1 MLKRLLIDI
10 SNSKRQSNF
19 KTMKPFFI
27 QIICLLSFSCH
38 LPNSYSQTPLS
49 STNKKAVDA
58 YEKGVQ
64 ALKDRNIEKAF
75 SEFEEA
81 IERDKLFSEPYFQLG
96 RLYEQNRQFGN
107 AILNYEKA
115 VNAQEKT
122 SVTEIAAQQVGQ
134 LYLKKGE
141 YQKALVFLEKGI
153 GAVTASNQ
161 KRYKTRIDNC
171 KFALEA
177 TKKPLI
183 INPLELP
190 KSVNKFQSQ
199 YFPVMT
205 ADRETLIYTG
215 NQDGDENLYVAS
227 IKDKIW
233 SEPVSISEK
242 INSKENEG
250 TATISA
256 DGRTLVFTACGG
268 KKGFGSCDLFIS
280 YKQGDNWTS
289 PQNLGL
295 GVNSPEYESQP
306 SLSADGRTLY
316 FVSDRKGS
324 LGKRDIWVSKLDST
338 NMWTKATNLGSPVNT
353 IEHDLSP
360 FIHANG
366 KTLFF
371 ASEGHVGMGGLDLY
385 FTENQQDKWKNPE
398 NLGYPLNTFEDQV
411 ALFITA
417 DGKKAYYSLERD
429 IDDKIRR
436 AKIVEIEVP
445 ESLQAKFEAT
455 SFLKGFVYDAKTKQK
470 LQADIELIALKNN
483 ELVGKFSS
491 DSQSGTYTS
500 VLTSGGEYAVFV
512 SKKGYFFKSLH
523 FDFSDEIGLDKILDI
538 PLEPIKKE
546 AKEILNNIFFDT
558 AKWDLKSESTVELD
572 KLVALLKANPDLPI
586 EISGHTDDVGKE
598 ADNLILSQ
606 KRAKSVVDYLAQKN
620 VNILKIRAEGYGKTR
635 PYLPNSSDEN
645 RKLNRRIEVKFL

>member
-1 MLKRLLIDI
+1 MKWLLIRYI
-10 SNSKRQSNF
+10 LLLTTNF
-19 KTMKPFFI
+19 LFLTT
-27 QIICLLSFSCH
+27 FSQN
-38 LPNSYSQTPLS
+38 PVS

-58 YEKGVQ
+58 YEKGIL
-64 ALKDRNIEKAF
+64 ALKERNIEKAF

-81 IERDKLFSEPYFQLG
+81 IERDKLFCEPYFQLG
-96 RLYEQNRQFGN
+96 KLYEQNRQFGN

-134 LYLKKGE
+134 LYLKKGD
-141 YQKALVFLEKGI
+141 YQKALVFLERGI
-153 GAVTASNQ
+153 GAVPVANL
-161 KRYKTRIDNC
+161 KRYITRIENC

-177 TKKPLI
+177 VLKPLI

-190 KSVNKFQSQ
+190 KTVNRFHSQ

-215 NQDGDENLYVAS
+215 NQDGDENLYVTS
-227 IKDKIW
+227 TKNKNW
-233 SEPVSISEK
+233 TEPISISEK
-242 INSKENEG
+242 INTKENEG

-268 KKGFGSCDLFIS
+268 RKGYGSCDLFIS
-280 YKQGDNWTS
+280 YKQGDDWSS
-289 PQNLGL
+289 PQNLGT
-295 GVNSPEYESQP
+295 GVNSPEWDSQP

-324 LGKRDIWVSKLDST
+324 LGKRDIWLSSLDST
-338 NMWTKATNLGSPVNT
+338 NRWAKATNLGAPVNT
-353 IEHDLSP
+353 IEDDLSP

-371 ASEGHVGMGGLDLY
+371 SSEGHVGMGGLDLY
-385 FTENQQDKWKNPE
+385 FTENQQDKWIIPE

-411 ALFITA
+411 ALFITS
-417 DGKKAYYSLERD
+417 DGKKAYYALERD
-429 IDDKIRR
+429 QEDKFRR

-445 ESLQAKFEAT
+445 ASLQAKFKAT
-455 SFLKGFVYDAKTKQK
+455 YFLKGTVYDAQTKQK
-470 LQADIELIALKNN
+470 LQADIELITLKNN
-483 ELVGKFSS
+483 ELVGKISS
-491 DSQSGTYTS
+491 DAQTGSYTS

-512 SKKGYFFKSLH
+512 SKKGYFYKSLN
-523 FDFSDEIGLDKILDI
+523 FDFSDKIGLDRIIDI

-558 AKWDLKSESTVELD
+558 AKWELKSQSTVELD
-572 KLVALLKANPDLPI
+572 KLVALLKSNPALPI
-586 EISGHTDDVGKE
+586 EISGHTDDVGKD

-606 KRAKSVVDYLAQKN
+606 KRAKSVVDYLVQKGVN
-620 VNILKIRAEGYGKTR
+620 VLKIKAEGYGKNR
-635 PYLPNSSDEN
+635 PYLPNSSEEN

>member
-1 MLKRLLIDI
+1 
-10 SNSKRQSNF
+10 
-19 KTMKPFFI
+19 MKSLFLFFFTY
-27 QIICLLSFSCH
+27 CLLPIAYC
-38 LPNSYSQTPLS
+38 QTPLS
-49 STNKKAVDA
+49 SSNKKAIDA

-122 SVTEIAAQQVGQ
+122 SVTEIAAQQAGQ
-134 LYLKKGE
+134 LYLKKGD
-141 YQKALVFLEKGI
+141 YQKALVFLEKGV
-153 GAVTASNQ
+153 GAVNPSNQ

-171 KFALEA
+171 KFAIESSR
-177 TKKPLI
+177 KPLI

-215 NQDGDENLYVAS
+215 NQDSDENLYVTS
-227 IKDKIW
+227 VKDKIW
-233 SEPVSISEK
+233 AEPVSISEK
-242 INSKENEG
+242 INTTQNEG
-250 TATISA
+250 TASISA
-256 DGRTLVFTACGG
+256 DGRTLVFTSCGG
-268 KKGFGSCDLFIS
+268 RKGFGSCDLFIS

-289 PQNLGL
+289 PQNLGT
-295 GVNSPEYESQP
+295 GVNSPEWESQP

-324 LGKRDIWVSKLDST
+324 FGKRDIWVSKLDST
-338 NMWTKATNLGSPVNT
+338 NMWAKATNLGNTVNT
-353 IEHDLSP
+353 YEDDLSP

-371 ASEGHVGMGGLDLY
+371 SSEGHVGMGGLDLY
-385 FTENQQDKWKNPE
+385 FTENQQDKWTKPE
-398 NLGYPLNTFEDQV
+398 NLGYPLNTHEDQV

-417 DGKKAYYSLERD
+417 DGKKAYYSLEREQE
-429 IDDKIRR
+429 DKYRR

-445 ESLQAKFEAT
+445 ESLQAKFKAT
-455 SFLKGFVYDAKTKQK
+455 SFLKGIVYDAKTKQK

-483 ELVGKFSS
+483 ELVGKISS
-491 DSQSGTYTS
+491 DASSGTYTS
-500 VLTSGGEYAVFV
+500 VLTSGGDYAVFV
-512 SKKGYFFKSLH
+512 SKKGYFFKSLN
-523 FDFSDEIGLDKILDI
+523 FDFSDKIGADKILDI

-558 AKWDLKSESTVELD
+558 AKWDLKPESTIELD

-586 EISGHTDDVGKE
+586 EISGHTDDVGKDN
-598 ADNLILSQ
+598 DNLILSQ
-606 KRAKSVVDYLAQKN
+606 KRAKSVVEYLAQKGVN
-620 VNILKIRAEGYGKTR
+620 VLKIKAEGYGKTR
-635 PYLPNSSDEN
+635 PYVSNSSDEN

>member
-1 MLKRLLIDI
+1 
-10 SNSKRQSNF
+10 
-19 KTMKPFFI
+19 MKPFFVKI
-27 QIICLLSFSCH
+27 TCLLIIYCKLSTAYAQKPF
-38 LPNSYSQTPLS
+38 S

-64 ALKDRNIEKAF
+64 ALKDRNIEMAF

-107 AILNYEKA
+107 ALLNYEKA

-141 YQKALVFLEKGI
+141 YQKALVFLEKGV
-153 GAVTASNQ
+153 GAVTLSNQ

-177 TKKPLI
+177 SNKPLI
-183 INPLELP
+183 ITPLELP

-215 NQDGDENLYVAS
+215 NQDSDENLYVVS
-227 IKDKIW
+227 VKDKIW
-233 SEPVSISEK
+233 TEPVSISEK

-250 TATISA
+250 TASISA
-256 DGRTLVFTACGG
+256 DGRTLVFTSCGG
-268 KKGFGSCDLFIS
+268 RKGFGSCDLFIS
-280 YKQGDNWTS
+280 YKQGDNWTL

-295 GVNSPEYESQP
+295 GVNSSEWESQP

-338 NMWTKATNLGSPVNT
+338 NMWAKATNVGNPVNT
-353 IEHDLSP
+353 IEDDLSP

-385 FTENQQDKWKNPE
+385 FTENQQGKWLNPE

-429 IDDKIRR
+429 QDDKYRR

-445 ESLQAKFEAT
+445 ESLQAKFKAT
-455 SFLKGFVYDAKTKQK
+455 SYLKGIVYDAKTKQK

-483 ELVGKFSS
+483 ELVSKISS
-491 DSQSGTYTS
+491 DAQSGTYTS
-500 VLTSGGEYAVFV
+500 VLTSGGEYAVFI
-512 SKKGYFFKSLH
+512 SKKGYFFKSLN
-523 FDFSDEIGLDKILDI
+523 FDFSDKVGLDKILDI

-572 KLVALLKANPDLPI
+572 KLVALLKANPNLPI
-586 EISGHTDDVGKE
+586 EISGHTDDVGKD

-606 KRAKSVVDYLAQKN
+606 KRAKSVVDYLAQKG
-620 VNILKIRAEGYGKTR
+620 VNILKIKAEGYGKTR
-635 PYLPNSSDEN
+635 SYLPNSSEEN

>member
-1 MLKRLLIDI
+1 
-10 SNSKRQSNF
+10 
-19 KTMKPFFI
+19 MKPFFI
-27 QIICLLSFSCH
+27 KIIFLLIFSCKFIA
-38 LPNSYSQTPLS
+38 SYSQDPLS

-141 YQKALVFLEKGI
+141 YQKALVFLEKGV

-177 TKKPLI
+177 SKKPLI

-215 NQDGDENLYVAS
+215 NQDSDENLYVAS
-227 IKDKIW
+227 VKDKIW
-233 SEPVSISEK
+233 TEPVSISEK
-242 INSKENEG
+242 INTTQNEG

-256 DGRTLVFTACGG
+256 DGRTLVFTSCGG
-268 KKGFGSCDLFIS
+268 RKGFGSCDLFIS
-280 YKQGDNWTS
+280 YKQGDNWNS

-295 GVNSPEYESQP
+295 GVNSPEWESQP

-324 LGKRDIWVSKLDST
+324 LGKRDIWISKLDST
-338 NMWTKATNLGSPVNT
+338 NMWAKATNLGNPVNT
-353 IEHDLSP
+353 IEDDLSP

-385 FTENQQDKWKNPE
+385 FTENQQGKWINPE

-429 IDDKIRR
+429 QDDKYRR

-445 ESLQAKFEAT
+445 ESLQAKFKAT
-455 SFLKGFVYDAKTKQK
+455 SFLKGIVYDAKTKQK

-483 ELVGKFSS
+483 ELVGKISS
-491 DSQSGTYTS
+491 DAQTGTYTS

-512 SKKGYFFKSLH
+512 SKKGYFFKSLN
-523 FDFSDEIGLDKILDI
+523 FDFSDKIGLDKILDI

-558 AKWDLKSESTVELD
+558 AKWDLKSESTAELD

-586 EISGHTDDVGKE
+586 EISGHTDDVGKD
-598 ADNLILSQ
+598 ADNLVLSQ
-606 KRAKSVVDYLAQKN
+606 KRAKSVVDYLAQKGVN
-620 VNILKIRAEGYGKTR
+620 VLKIKAEGYGKTR
-635 PYLPNSSDEN
+635 PYLLNSSDEN

>member
-1 MLKRLLIDI
+1 MRYLFLII
-10 SNSKRQSNF
+10 
-19 KTMKPFFI
+19 FF
-27 QIICLLSFSCH
+27 SF
-38 LPNSYSQTPLS
+38 LQTSYSQIPLS

-64 ALKDRNIEKAF
+64 ALKERNIEKAF

-153 GAVTASNQ
+153 GAVTVSNQ

-177 TKKPLI
+177 LKKPLI

-215 NQDGDENLYVAS
+215 NQDSDENLYVAS
-227 IKDKIW
+227 VKDKIW
-233 SEPVSISEK
+233 AEPVPISEK
-242 INSKENEG
+242 INTKENEG

-256 DGRTLVFTACGG
+256 DGRTLVFTSCGG

-295 GVNSPEYESQP
+295 GVNSPEWESQP

-324 LGKRDIWVSKLDST
+324 LGKRDIWISKLDST
-338 NMWTKATNLGSPVNT
+338 NIWKKATNLGNPVNT
-353 IEHDLSP
+353 IEDDLSP

-429 IDDKIRR
+429 QEDKYRR

-445 ESLQAKFEAT
+445 ESLQAKFKAT
-455 SFLKGFVYDAKTKQK
+455 SFLKGIVYDAKTKQK
-470 LQADIELIALKNN
+470 LQADIELISLKNN
-483 ELVGKFSS
+483 ELAGKISS
-491 DSQSGTYTS
+491 DSQTGTYTS
-500 VLTSGGEYAVFV
+500 VLASGGDYAVFV
-512 SKKGYFFKSLH
+512 SKKGYFFKSLN
-523 FDFSDEIGLDKILDI
+523 FDFSDKIGFDKILDI
-538 PLEPIKKE
+538 SLEPIKKE

-558 AKWDLKSESTVELD
+558 AKWDLKSESTAELD
-572 KLVALLKANPDLPI
+572 KLVTLLKANPDLPI

-598 ADNLILSQ
+598 ADNLLLSQ
-606 KRAKSVVDYLAQKN
+606 KRAKSVVDYLAQKG
-620 VNILKIRAEGYGKTR
+620 VNILKIKAEGYGKTR
-635 PYLPNSSDEN
+635 PYLPNSSEDN

>member
-1 MLKRLLIDI
+1 MKYLFLIITFFLL
-10 SNSKRQSNF
+10 Q
-19 KTMKPFFI
+19 T
-27 QIICLLSFSCH
+27 SFSQ
-38 LPNSYSQTPLS
+38 SSLS
-49 STNKKAVDA
+49 SNNKKAVDA

-81 IERDKLFSEPYFQLG
+81 IERDKLFSESYFQLG

-141 YQKALVFLEKGI
+141 YQKALMFLEKGI
-153 GAVTASNQ
+153 GAVTPSNQ

-177 TKKPLI
+177 VNKPLI

-205 ADRETLIYTG
+205 ADRETLIFTG
-215 NQDGDENLYVAS
+215 NQDLDENLYVAS

-233 SEPVSISEK
+233 TEPISISDK
-242 INSKENEG
+242 INTKENEG

-256 DGRTLVFTACGG
+256 DGRTLVFTSCGG

-289 PQNLGL
+289 PQNLGQS
-295 GVNSPEYESQP
+295 VNSPEWESQP

-338 NMWTKATNLGSPVNT
+338 NMWAKATNLGNPINT
-353 IEHDLSP
+353 IEDDLSP

-371 ASEGHVGMGGLDLY
+371 ASEGHIGMGGLDLY
-385 FTENQQDKWKNPE
+385 FTENRQSKWLKPE

-429 IDDKIRR
+429 QEDKYRR

-445 ESLQAKFEAT
+445 ESLQAKFKAT
-455 SFLKGFVYDAKTKQK
+455 SFLKGVVYDATTKQK
-470 LQADIELIALKNN
+470 LQADIELISLKNN
-483 ELVGKFSS
+483 ELLGKISS
-491 DSQSGTYTS
+491 DSQTGTYIS
-500 VLTSGGEYAVFV
+500 VLASGGDYAVFV
-512 SKKGYFFKSLH
+512 SKKGYFFKSLN
-523 FDFSDEIGLDKILDI
+523 FDFSDKIGLDKILDI

-572 KLVALLKANPDLPI
+572 KLVALLKSNPDLPI
-586 EISGHTDDVGKE
+586 EISGHTDDVGKD
-598 ADNLILSQ
+598 ADNLLLSQ
-606 KRAKSVVDYLAQKN
+606 KRARSVVDYLAQKGVN
-620 VNILKIRAEGYGKTR
+620 VLKIKAEGYGKIR
-635 PYLPNSSDEN
+635 PYLPNNSDEN

>member
-1 MLKRLLIDI
+1 
-10 SNSKRQSNF
+10 
-19 KTMKPFFI
+19 MKPFFI
-27 QIICLLSFSCH
+27 KITFFFFAYYLLPTTYAQ
-38 LPNSYSQTPLS
+38 LPLS

-81 IERDKLFSEPYFQLG
+81 IERDKLFAEPYYQLA
-96 RLYEQNRQFGN
+96 RLYEVNRQFGN
-107 AILNYEKA
+107 AILNYEKSLNSYDGHLFS
-115 VNAQEKT
+115 VNAMFA
-122 SVTEIAAQQVGQ
+122 VAN
-134 LYLKKGE
+134 LYIKKGE
-141 YQKALVFLEKGI
+141 HEKALPYLEKFLQKAATGYPIKKANLQL
-153 GAVTASNQ
+153 A
-161 KRYKTRIDNC
+161 NC
-171 KFALEA
+171 KFAIER
-177 TKKPLI
+177 KEKPLI

-199 YFPVMT
+199 YFPVLT

-215 NQDGDENLYVAS
+215 NQDSDENLYVTS
-227 IKDKIW
+227 VKDKIW
-233 SEPVSISEK
+233 AEPISISEK
-242 INSKENEG
+242 INTTQNEG

-256 DGRTLVFTACGG
+256 DGRTLVFTSCGG
-268 KKGFGSCDLFIS
+268 RKGFGSCDLFIS

-289 PQNLGL
+289 PQNLGT
-295 GVNSPEYESQP
+295 GVNSQEWESQP

-324 LGKRDIWVSKLDST
+324 IGKRDIWVSKLDST
-338 NMWTKATNLGSPVNT
+338 NMWAKATNLGNTVNT
-353 IEHDLSP
+353 NEDDLSP

-371 ASEGHVGMGGLDLY
+371 SSEGHVGMGGLDLY
-385 FTENQQDKWKNPE
+385 FTENQQDKWTKPE
-398 NLGYPLNTFEDQV
+398 NLGYPLNTHEDQV

-429 IDDKIRR
+429 QDDKYRR

-445 ESLQAKFEAT
+445 ESLQAKFKAT
-455 SFLKGFVYDAKTKQK
+455 SFLKGVVYDAKTKQK

-483 ELVGKFSS
+483 ELVGKISS
-491 DSQSGTYTS
+491 DASSGSYTS
-500 VLTSGGEYAVFV
+500 VLTSGGDYAVFV
-512 SKKGYFFKSLH
+512 SKKGYFFKSLN
-523 FDFSDEIGLDKILDI
+523 FDFSDKIGADKILDI

-558 AKWDLKSESTVELD
+558 AKWDLKPESTVELD

-586 EISGHTDDVGKE
+586 EISGHTDDVGKDN
-598 ADNLILSQ
+598 DNLILSQ
-606 KRAKSVVDYLAQKN
+606 KRAKSVVEYLAQKG
-620 VNILKIRAEGYGKTR
+620 VNILKIKAEGYGKTR
-635 PYLPNSSDEN
+635 PYVPNSSDEN

>member
-1 MLKRLLIDI
+1 MKYLFLIITFFLL
-10 SNSKRQSNF
+10 Q
-19 KTMKPFFI
+19 T
-27 QIICLLSFSCH
+27 SFSQ
-38 LPNSYSQTPLS
+38 SSLS
-49 STNKKAVDA
+49 SNNKKAVDA

-81 IERDKLFSEPYFQLG
+81 IERDKLFSESYFQLG

-153 GAVTASNQ
+153 GAVTTSNQ

-177 TKKPLI
+177 VNKPLI

-205 ADRETLIYTG
+205 ADRETLIFTG
-215 NQDGDENLYVAS
+215 NQDLDENLYVAS

-233 SEPVSISEK
+233 TEPISISDK
-242 INSKENEG
+242 INTKENEG

-256 DGRTLVFTACGG
+256 DGRTLVFTSCGG

-289 PQNLGL
+289 PQNLGQS
-295 GVNSPEYESQP
+295 VNSPEWESQP

-338 NMWTKATNLGSPVNT
+338 NMWAKATNLGNPINT
-353 IEHDLSP
+353 IEDDLSP

-385 FTENQQDKWKNPE
+385 FTENRQSKWLKPE

-429 IDDKIRR
+429 QEDKYRR

-445 ESLQAKFEAT
+445 ESLQAKFKAT
-455 SFLKGFVYDAKTKQK
+455 SFLKGVVYDATTKQK
-470 LQADIELIALKNN
+470 LQADIELISLKNN
-483 ELVGKFSS
+483 ELLGKISS
-491 DSQSGTYTS
+491 DSQTGTYIS
-500 VLTSGGEYAVFV
+500 VLASGGDYAVFV
-512 SKKGYFFKSLH
+512 SKKGYFFKSLN
-523 FDFSDEIGLDKILDI
+523 FDFSDKIGLDKILDI

-572 KLVALLKANPDLPI
+572 KLVALLKSNPDLPI
-586 EISGHTDDVGKE
+586 EISGHTDDVGKD
-598 ADNLILSQ
+598 ADNLLLSQ
-606 KRAKSVVDYLAQKN
+606 KRARSVVDYLAQKGVN
-620 VNILKIRAEGYGKTR
+620 VLKIKAEGYGKIR

>member
-1 MLKRLLIDI
+1 MKYLFLIITFFLL
-10 SNSKRQSNF
+10 Q
-19 KTMKPFFI
+19 T
-27 QIICLLSFSCH
+27 SFSQ
-38 LPNSYSQTPLS
+38 SSLS
-49 STNKKAVDA
+49 SNNKKAVDA

-81 IERDKLFSEPYFQLG
+81 IERDKLFSESYFQLG

-141 YQKALVFLEKGI
+141 YQKALMFLEKGI
-153 GAVTASNQ
+153 GAVTPSNQ

-171 KFALEA
+171 KFALDA
-177 TKKPLI
+177 VNKPLI

-205 ADRETLIYTG
+205 ADRETLIFTG
-215 NQDGDENLYVAS
+215 NQDLDENLYVAS

-233 SEPVSISEK
+233 TEPISISDK
-242 INSKENEG
+242 INTKENEG

-256 DGRTLVFTACGG
+256 DGRTLVFTSCGG

-289 PQNLGL
+289 PQNLGQS
-295 GVNSPEYESQP
+295 VNSPEWESQP

-338 NMWTKATNLGSPVNT
+338 NMWAKATNLGNPINT
-353 IEHDLSP
+353 IEDDLSP

-371 ASEGHVGMGGLDLY
+371 ASEGHIGMGGLDLY
-385 FTENQQDKWKNPE
+385 FTENRQSKWLKPE

-429 IDDKIRR
+429 QEDKYRR

-445 ESLQAKFEAT
+445 ESLQAKFKAT
-455 SFLKGFVYDAKTKQK
+455 SFLKGVVYDATTKQK
-470 LQADIELIALKNN
+470 LQADIELISLKNN
-483 ELVGKFSS
+483 ELLGKISS
-491 DSQSGTYTS
+491 DSQTGTYIS
-500 VLTSGGEYAVFV
+500 VLASGGDYAVFV
-512 SKKGYFFKSLH
+512 SKKGYFFKSLN
-523 FDFSDEIGLDKILDI
+523 FDFSDKIGLDKILDI

-572 KLVALLKANPDLPI
+572 KLVALLKSNPDLPI
-586 EISGHTDDVGKE
+586 EISGHTDDVGKD
-598 ADNLILSQ
+598 ADNLLLSQ
-606 KRAKSVVDYLAQKN
+606 KRARSVVDYLAQKGVN
-620 VNILKIRAEGYGKTR
+620 VLKIKAEGYGKIR
-635 PYLPNSSDEN
+635 PYLPNNSDEN

>member
-1 MLKRLLIDI
+1 MSISCNFRKSKAIFNAMKYLFLIITFFLL
-10 SNSKRQSNF
+10 Q
-19 KTMKPFFI
+19 T
-27 QIICLLSFSCH
+27 SFSQ
-38 LPNSYSQTPLS
+38 SSLS
-49 STNKKAVDA
+49 SNNKKAVDA

-153 GAVTASNQ
+153 GAVTPSNQ

-171 KFALEA
+171 KFALDA
-177 TKKPLI
+177 VNKPLI

-205 ADRETLIYTG
+205 ADRETLIFTG
-215 NQDGDENLYVAS
+215 NQDLDENLYVAS

-233 SEPVSISEK
+233 TEPISISDK
-242 INSKENEG
+242 INTKENEG

-256 DGRTLVFTACGG
+256 DGRTLVFTSCGG

-289 PQNLGL
+289 PQNLGQS
-295 GVNSPEYESQP
+295 VNSPEWESQP

-338 NMWTKATNLGSPVNT
+338 NMWAKATNLGNPINT
-353 IEHDLSP
+353 IEDDLSP

-371 ASEGHVGMGGLDLY
+371 ASEGHIGMGGLDLY
-385 FTENQQDKWKNPE
+385 FTENRQSKWLKPE

-429 IDDKIRR
+429 QEDKYRR

-445 ESLQAKFEAT
+445 ESLQAKFKAT
-455 SFLKGFVYDAKTKQK
+455 SFLKGVVYDATTKQK
-470 LQADIELIALKNN
+470 LQADIELISLKNN
-483 ELVGKFSS
+483 ELLGKISS
-491 DSQSGTYTS
+491 DSQTGTYIS
-500 VLTSGGEYAVFV
+500 VLASGGDYAVFV
-512 SKKGYFFKSLH
+512 SKKGYFFKSLN
-523 FDFSDEIGLDKILDI
+523 FDFSDKIGLDKILDI

-572 KLVALLKANPDLPI
+572 KLVALLKSNPDLPI
-586 EISGHTDDVGKE
+586 EISGHTDDVGKD
-598 ADNLILSQ
+598 ADNLLLSQ
-606 KRAKSVVDYLAQKN
+606 KRARSVVDYLAQKGVN
-620 VNILKIRAEGYGKTR
+620 VLKIKAEGYGKIR
-635 PYLPNSSDEN
+635 PYLPNNSDEN

>member
-1 MLKRLLIDI
+1 MKSISTYFYRMFFTALLGCI
-10 SNSKRQSNF
+10 F
-19 KTMKPFFI
+19 LLPI
-27 QIICLLSFSCH
+27 QGQIH
-38 LPNSYSQTPLS
+38 LS
-49 STNKKAVDA
+49 STNKKALDA
-58 YEKGVQ
+58 YEKGNQ
-64 ALKDRNIEKAF
+64 FLKERNVEKAF
-75 SEFEEA
+75 GEFEEA
-81 IERDKLFSEPYFQLG
+81 IERDKLFAEPYFQLG

-115 VNAQEKT
+115 VNAQQKT

-134 LYLKKGE
+134 LYLRKGD

-153 GAVTASNQ
+153 GAVSASNQ
-161 KRYKTRIDNC
+161 KRYKTRIENC
-171 KFALEA
+171 KFALESIN
-177 TKKPLI
+177 KPLT

-199 YFPVMT
+199 YFPVLT

-215 NQDGDENLYVAS
+215 NQDSDENLYVAS
-227 IKDKIW
+227 MKDKIW
-233 SEPVSISEK
+233 TEPVSISEK
-242 INSKENEG
+242 INTKENEG
-250 TATISA
+250 TASISA
-256 DGRTLVFTACGG
+256 DGRILVFTSCGG
-268 KKGFGSCDLFIS
+268 RKGFGSCDLFIS

-295 GVNSPEYESQP
+295 NINSGEWESQP

-338 NMWTKATNLGSPVNT
+338 NMWEKAINVGIPVNT
-353 IEHDLSP
+353 TEDDLSP

-385 FTENQQDKWKNPE
+385 FTENQQDKWKIPE

-417 DGKKAYYSLERD
+417 DAKKAYYSLERD
-429 IDDKIRR
+429 QEDKYRR

-445 ESLQAKFEAT
+445 ESLQAKFKAT
-455 SFLKGFVYDAKTKQK
+455 SFLKGIIYDSQTKQK
-470 LQADIELIALKNN
+470 IQADIELISLKKN
-483 ELVGKFSS
+483 ELVGKISS
-491 DSQSGTYTS
+491 DAQTGTYTS
-500 VLTSGGEYAVFV
+500 VLASGGDYAIFV
-512 SKKGYFFKSLH
+512 SKKGYFFKSLN
-523 FDFSDEIGLDKILDI
+523 FDFSDKIGLDKILDI

-558 AKWDLKSESTVELD
+558 AKWDLKSESTAELD
-572 KLVALLKANPDLPI
+572 KLVTLLKANPDLPI
-586 EISGHTDDVGKE
+586 EISGHTDDVGKD
-598 ADNLILSQ
+598 ADNLLLSQ
-606 KRAKSVVDYLAQKN
+606 KRAKSVVDYLAQKG
-620 VNILKIRAEGYGKTR
+620 VNILNIKAEGYGKTR

>member
-1 MLKRLLIDI
+1 MKTIFSLIIFAFLLP
-10 SNSKRQSNF
+10 QTF
-19 KTMKPFFI
+19 
-27 QIICLLSFSCH
+27 C
-38 LPNSYSQTPLS
+38 QTPLS

-58 YEKGVQ
+58 YEKGVL
-64 ALKDRNIEKAF
+64 ALKERNIEKAF

-134 LYLKKGE
+134 LYLKKGD

-153 GAVTASNQ
+153 GAVTIANQ

-171 KFALEA
+171 KFALE
-177 TKKPLI
+177 TVKNPLI

-190 KSVNKFQSQ
+190 KSVNRFQSQ

-215 NQDGDENLYVAS
+215 NQDSDENLYVAS
-227 IKDKIW
+227 VKDKIW

-250 TATISA
+250 TASISA
-256 DGRTLVFTACGG
+256 DGRTLVFTSCGG
-268 KKGFGSCDLFIS
+268 RKGFGSCDLFIA
-280 YKQGDNWTS
+280 YKRGNDWTS
-289 PQNLGL
+289 PQNLGAS
-295 GVNSPEYESQP
+295 VNSPEWESQP

-324 LGKRDIWVSKLDST
+324 LGKRDIWMSKLDSVNT
-338 NMWTKATNLGSPVNT
+338 WLKATNLGNPVNT
-353 IEHDLSP
+353 IEDDLSP

-385 FTENQQDKWKNPE
+385 FTENQKDKWINPE

-417 DGKKAYYSLERD
+417 DGKQAYYSLERD
-429 IDDKIRR
+429 QEDKYRR

-445 ESLQAKFEAT
+445 ASLQAKFRAT
-455 SFLKGFVYDAKTKQK
+455 SFLKGNVYDATTKQK

-483 ELVGKFSS
+483 ELVGKISS
-491 DSQSGTYTS
+491 DVQTGNYTF
-500 VLTSGGEYAVFV
+500 VLASGGDYGVFV
-512 SKKGYFFKSLH
+512 SKKGYFFKSLN
-523 FDFSDEIGLDKILDI
+523 FDFSDKIGLDKIVDI

-586 EISGHTDDVGKE
+586 EISGHTDDVGKDT
-598 ADNLILSQ
+598 DNLILSQ
-606 KRAKSVVDYLAQKN
+606 KRAKSVVDYLAKKGVN
-620 VNILKIRAEGYGKTR
+620 VLKIKAEGYGKT
-635 PYLPNSSDEN
+635 LPFVPNISDEN

>member
-1 MLKRLLIDI
+1 MKSISTYLYRTFFTALLGCI
-10 SNSKRQSNF
+10 F
-19 KTMKPFFI
+19 LLPI
-27 QIICLLSFSCH
+27 QGQI
-38 LPNSYSQTPLS
+38 PLS
-49 STNKKAVDA
+49 STNKKALDA
-58 YEKGVQ
+58 YEKGNQ
-64 ALKDRNIEKAF
+64 FLKERNIEKAF
-75 SEFEEA
+75 GEFEEA
-81 IERDKLFSEPYFQLG
+81 IERDKLFAEPYFQLG

-115 VNAQEKT
+115 VNAQQKT

-134 LYLKKGE
+134 LYLRKGD

-153 GAVTASNQ
+153 GAVSASNQ
-161 KRYKTRIDNC
+161 KRYKTRIENC
-171 KFALEA
+171 KFALESIN
-177 TKKPLI
+177 KPLT

-199 YFPVMT
+199 YFPVLT

-215 NQDGDENLYVAS
+215 NQDSDENLYVAS
-227 IKDKIW
+227 IKGNVW
-233 SEPVSISEK
+233 TEPISISEK
-242 INSKENEG
+242 INTKENEG
-250 TATISA
+250 TASISA
-256 DGRTLVFTACGG
+256 DGRTLVFTSCGG
-268 KKGFGSCDLFIS
+268 RKGFGSCDLFIS
-280 YKQGDNWTS
+280 YKQGDNWIS
-289 PQNLGL
+289 PQNLGSNI
-295 GVNSPEYESQP
+295 NSGEWESQP

-338 NMWTKATNLGSPVNT
+338 SIWTKAINLGNPVNT
-353 IEHDLSP
+353 TEDDLSP

-371 ASEGHVGMGGLDLY
+371 ASEGHIGMGGLDLY
-385 FTENQQDKWKNPE
+385 FTENKQNKWKNPE

-417 DGKKAYYSLERD
+417 DAKKAYYSLERD
-429 IDDKIRR
+429 QEDKYRR

-445 ESLQAKFEAT
+445 ESLQAKFKAT
-455 SFLKGFVYDAKTKQK
+455 SFLKGIVYDAQTKQK
-470 LQADIELIALKNN
+470 LQADIELISLKNN
-483 ELVGKFSS
+483 ELVGKISS
-491 DSQSGTYTS
+491 DAQTGTYTS
-500 VLTSGGEYAVFV
+500 VLTNGGDYAVFV
-512 SKKGYFFKSLH
+512 SKKGYFFKSLN
-523 FDFSDEIGLDKILDI
+523 FDFSDKIGLDKILDI
-538 PLEPIKKE
+538 PLEPIKRE

-586 EISGHTDDVGKE
+586 EISGHTDDVGKD
-598 ADNLILSQ
+598 ADNLLLSQ
-606 KRAKSVVDYLAQKN
+606 KRAKSVVDYLAQKG
-620 VNILKIRAEGYGKTR
+620 VNILKTKAEGYGKTR

>member
-1 MLKRLLIDI
+1 
-10 SNSKRQSNF
+10 
-19 KTMKPFFI
+19 MKPFFI
-27 QIICLLSFSCH
+27 KIICSLIFYCP
-38 LPNSYSQTPLS
+38 LPTSYAQNLLS

-58 YEKGVQ
+58 YEKGAQ

-122 SVTEIAAQQVGQ
+122 SVSEISAQQVGQ

-141 YQKALVFLEKGI
+141 YQKALVFLKKGV

-177 TKKPLI
+177 INKPLI

-190 KSVNKFQSQ
+190 KLVNKFQSQ

-215 NQDGDENLYVAS
+215 NQDLDENLYVAS

-233 SEPVSISEK
+233 TEPISISEK
-242 INSKENEG
+242 INTKENEG

-256 DGRTLVFTACGG
+256 DGRTLVFTSCGG

-289 PQNLGL
+289 PQNLGQ
-295 GVNSPEYESQP
+295 GVNSPEWESQP

-338 NMWTKATNLGSPVNT
+338 NMWKKAINLGNPINT
-353 IEHDLSP
+353 IEDDLSP

-385 FTENQQDKWKNPE
+385 FTENQQDKWKYPE

-429 IDDKIRR
+429 QEDKYRR

-445 ESLQAKFEAT
+445 ESLQAKFKAT
-455 SFLKGFVYDAKTKQK
+455 SFLKGIVYDATTKQK
-470 LQADIELIALKNN
+470 LQADIELISLKNN
-483 ELVGKFSS
+483 ELVSRINS
-491 DSQSGTYTS
+491 DSQSGTYTF
-500 VLTSGGEYAVFV
+500 VLASGGDYAVFV
-512 SKKGYFFKSLH
+512 SKKGYFFKSLN
-523 FDFSDEIGLDKILDI
+523 FDLSDIIGLDKILDI
-538 PLEPIKKE
+538 TLEPIKKE

-558 AKWDLKSESTVELD
+558 GKWDLKSESTVELD
-572 KLVALLKANPDLPI
+572 KLVALLKSNPDLPI
-586 EISGHTDDVGKE
+586 EISGHTDDVGKDS
-598 ADNLILSQ
+598 DNLQLSQ
-606 KRAKSVVDYLAQKN
+606 KRAKSVVDYLVQKG
-620 VNILKIRAEGYGKTR
+620 VNTLKVKAEGYGKNR

>member
-1 MLKRLLIDI
+1 
-10 SNSKRQSNF
+10 
-19 KTMKPFFI
+19 MKPFFI
-27 QIICLLSFSCH
+27 KAICLLIFSCQ
-38 LPNSYSQTPLS
+38 LLRSYSQTPFS

-107 AILNYEKA
+107 ALLNYEKA

-161 KRYKTRIDNC
+161 IRYKTRIENC

-177 TKKPLI
+177 SKKPLI

-190 KSVNKFQSQ
+190 KSVNRFQSQ

-215 NQDGDENLYVAS
+215 NQDSDENLYVAS
-227 IKDKIW
+227 VKDKIW
-233 SEPVSISEK
+233 TEPVSISEK
-242 INSKENEG
+242 INTKENEG

-256 DGRTLVFTACGG
+256 DGRTLVFTSCGG
-268 KKGFGSCDLFIS
+268 RKGFGSCDLFIS

-295 GVNSPEYESQP
+295 GVNSPEWESQP

-338 NMWTKATNLGSPVNT
+338 NIWAKAKNVGNPVNT
-353 IEHDLSP
+353 VEDDLSP

-385 FTENQQDKWKNPE
+385 FTENQQGKWKSPE

-429 IDDKIRR
+429 QDDKYRR

-445 ESLQAKFEAT
+445 ESLQAKFKAT
-455 SFLKGFVYDAKTKQK
+455 SFVKGIVYDAKTKQK

-483 ELVGKFSS
+483 ELVGKISS
-491 DSQSGTYTS
+491 DAQTGTYTS

-512 SKKGYFFKSLH
+512 SKKGYFFKSLN
-523 FDFSDEIGLDKILDI
+523 FDFSDKIGLDKILDI

-572 KLVALLKANPDLPI
+572 KLVSLLKANPDLPI
-586 EISGHTDDVGKE
+586 EISGHTDDVGKD

-606 KRAKSVVDYLAQKN
+606 KRAKSVVDYLAQKGVN
-620 VNILKIRAEGYGKTR
+620 VLKIKAEGYGKNR
-635 PYLPNSSDEN
+635 PFLPNSSEEN

>member
-1 MLKRLLIDI
+1 
-10 SNSKRQSNF
+10 
-19 KTMKPFFI
+19 MKLF
-27 QIICLLSFSCH
+27 ICLIFFAFS
-38 LPNSYSQTPLS
+38 LPNSFCQTSLS

-58 YEKGVQ
+58 YEKGVL

-141 YQKALVFLEKGI
+141 YQKALVFLEKGV
-153 GAVTASNQ
+153 GAVTVANQ

-171 KFALEA
+171 KFGLEA
-177 TKKPLI
+177 SQKPLT

-190 KSVNKFQSQ
+190 KSVNRFQSQ

-215 NQDGDENLYVAS
+215 NQDSDENLYVAS
-227 IKDKIW
+227 LKDKIW
-233 SEPVSISEK
+233 TEPISISEK
-242 INSKENEG
+242 INTTQNEG
-250 TATISA
+250 TASISA
-256 DGRTLVFTACGG
+256 DGRTLVFTSCGG
-268 KKGFGSCDLFIS
+268 RKGFGSCDLFIA
-280 YKQGDNWTS
+280 YKQGENWTS

-295 GVNSPEYESQP
+295 GVNSPEWESQP

-338 NMWTKATNLGSPVNT
+338 NMWAKATNLGNPVNT
-353 IEHDLSP
+353 IEDDLSP

-385 FTENQQDKWKNPE
+385 FTENQQGKWLNPE
-398 NLGYPLNTFEDQV
+398 NLGFPLNTFEDQV

-429 IDDKIRR
+429 QEDKYRR

-445 ESLQAKFEAT
+445 ESLQAKFRAT
-455 SFLKGFVYDAKTKQK
+455 SFLKGIVYDAKTKQK

-483 ELVGKFSS
+483 ELVSKISS
-491 DSQSGTYTS
+491 DSQTGTYTS
-500 VLTSGGEYAVFV
+500 VLTSGGDYAVFV
-512 SKKGYFFKSLH
+512 SKIGYFFKSLN
-523 FDFSDEIGLDKILDI
+523 FDFSDKIGLDKILDI
-538 PLEPIKKE
+538 SLEPIKKE

-558 AKWDLKSESTVELD
+558 AKWDLKSESTAELD

-586 EISGHTDDVGKE
+586 EISGHTDDVGKD
-598 ADNLILSQ
+598 ADNLLLSQ
-606 KRAKSVVDYLAQKN
+606 KRAKSVVDYLARKG
-620 VNILKIRAEGYGKTR
+620 VNILKIKAEGYGKTL
-635 PYLPNSSDEN
+635 PFLPNSSDEN

>member
-1 MLKRLLIDI
+1 MK
-10 SNSKRQSNF
+10 SFSF
-19 KTMKPFFI
+19 KITSILFFY
-27 QIICLLSFSCH
+27 CLLPTAYC
-38 LPNSYSQTPLS
+38 QTPLS
-49 STNKKAVDA
+49 SSNKKAVDA

-64 ALKDRNIEKAF
+64 ALRDRNVEKAF

-122 SVTEIAAQQVGQ
+122 SVTEIAAQQIGQ

-141 YQKALVFLEKGI
+141 YQKALVFLEKGV
-153 GAVTASNQ
+153 GAVTSSNQ

-171 KFALEA
+171 KFAIESSR
-177 TKKPLI
+177 KPLI

-199 YFPVMT
+199 YFPVLT

-215 NQDGDENLYVAS
+215 NQDADENLYVTS
-227 IKDKIW
+227 VKDKTW
-233 SEPVSISEK
+233 TEPVSISEK
-242 INSKENEG
+242 INTTQNEG

-256 DGRTLVFTACGG
+256 DGRTIVFTSCGG
-268 KKGFGSCDLFIS
+268 RKGFGSCDLFIS

-289 PQNLGL
+289 PQNLGT
-295 GVNSPEYESQP
+295 GVNSQEWESQP

-324 LGKRDIWVSKLDST
+324 FGKRDIWMSKLDST
-338 NMWTKATNLGSPVNT
+338 NMWAKASNLGNTVNT
-353 IEHDLSP
+353 YEDDLSP

-371 ASEGHVGMGGLDLY
+371 SSEGHVGMGGLDLY
-385 FTENQQDKWKNPE
+385 FTENQQDRWSKPE
-398 NLGYPLNTFEDQV
+398 NLGYPLNTHEDQV

-417 DGKKAYYSLERD
+417 DGKKAYYSLEREQE
-429 IDDKIRR
+429 DKYRR

-445 ESLQAKFEAT
+445 ESLQSKFKAT
-455 SFLKGFVYDAKTKQK
+455 SFLKGVVYDAKTKQK

-483 ELVGKFSS
+483 ELVGKISS
-491 DSQSGTYTS
+491 DASSGSYTS
-500 VLTSGGEYAVFV
+500 VLTSGGDYAVFI
-512 SKKGYFFKSLH
+512 SKKGYFFKSLN
-523 FDFSDEIGLDKILDI
+523 FDFSDKIGTDKILDI

-586 EISGHTDDVGKE
+586 EISGHTDDVGKDN
-598 ADNLILSQ
+598 DNLILSQ
-606 KRAKSVVDYLAQKN
+606 KRAKSVVEYLAQKGVN
-620 VNILKIRAEGYGKTR
+620 VLKIRAEGYGKTR
-635 PYLPNSSDEN
+635 PHVPNSSDEN

>member
-1 MLKRLLIDI
+1 MKSFFTKIVCLLII
-10 SNSKRQSNF
+10 YCQPSVA
-19 KTMKPFFI
+19 
-27 QIICLLSFSCH
+27 H
-38 LPNSYSQTPLS
+38 SQAILS

-58 YEKGVQ
+58 YEKGIL

-115 VNAQEKT
+115 VNAHEKT
-122 SVTEIAAQQVGQ
+122 SVTEIAAQQAGQ
-134 LYLKKGE
+134 LYLKKGD

-153 GAVTASNQ
+153 GAVTVANQ

-171 KFALEA
+171 KFAIEA
-177 TKKPLI
+177 TRKPLI

-205 ADRETLIYTG
+205 ADRETLIFTG
-215 NQDGDENLYVAS
+215 NQDSDENLYVAS
-227 IKDKIW
+227 VKDKIW
-233 SEPVSISEK
+233 AEPVSISEK

-256 DGRTLVFTACGG
+256 DGRTLVFTSCGG
-268 KKGFGSCDLFIS
+268 RKGFGSCDLFIS
-280 YKQGDNWTS
+280 YKQGESWTS

-295 GVNSPEYESQP
+295 GVNSPEWDSQP

-338 NMWTKATNLGSPVNT
+338 NAWAKAVNMGNPVNT
-353 IEHDLSP
+353 IEDDLSP

-385 FTENQQDKWKNPE
+385 FTENQQDKWKIPE

-429 IDDKIRR
+429 QDDKYRR

-445 ESLQAKFEAT
+445 ESLQAKFKAT
-455 SFLKGFVYDAKTKQK
+455 SFLKGVVYDAKTKQK
-470 LQADIELIALKNN
+470 LQTDIELIALKNN
-483 ELVGKFSS
+483 ELVGKIRS
-491 DSQSGTYTS
+491 DAQTGAYTS
-500 VLTSGGEYAVFV
+500 VLTSGGEYAIFIT
-512 SKKGYFFKSLH
+512 KKGYFFKSLN
-523 FDFSDEIGLDKILDI
+523 FDFSDKIGLDKILDI
-538 PLEPIKKE
+538 PLEPIKKD

-558 AKWDLKSESTVELD
+558 AKWDLKPESTVELD
-572 KLVALLKANPDLPI
+572 KLVALLKENPNLPI

-606 KRAKSVVDYLAQKN
+606 KRAKSVVDFLAQRGVDITK
-620 VNILKIRAEGYGKTR
+620 VKSEGYGKTR

>member
-1 MLKRLLIDI
+1 
-10 SNSKRQSNF
+10 
-19 KTMKPFFI
+19 
-27 QIICLLSFSCH
+27 
-38 LPNSYSQTPLS
+38 
-49 STNKKAVDA
+49 
-58 YEKGVQ
+58 
-64 ALKDRNIEKAF
+64 
-75 SEFEEA
+75 
-81 IERDKLFSEPYFQLG
+81 
-96 RLYEQNRQFGN
+96 
-107 AILNYEKA
+107 
-115 VNAQEKT
+115 
-122 SVTEIAAQQVGQ
+122 VGQ

-141 YQKALVFLEKGI
+141 YQKALVFLEKGV

-171 KFALEA
+171 KFAL
-177 TKKPLI
+177 KSSNKPLI

-215 NQDGDENLYVAS
+215 NQDSDENLYVAS
-227 IKDKIW
+227 LKDKNW
-233 SEPVSISEK
+233 TEPISISEK
-242 INSKENEG
+242 INTKENEG
-250 TATISA
+250 TASISA
-256 DGRTLVFTACGG
+256 DGRTIVFTSCGG
-268 KKGFGSCDLFIS
+268 RKGFGSCDLFIS

-295 GVNSPEYESQP
+295 GVNSPEWESQP

-324 LGKRDIWVSKLDST
+324 LGKRDIWVSKLDSS
-338 NMWTKATNLGSPVNT
+338 NLWAKATNLGNPVNT
-353 IEHDLSP
+353 IEDDLSP

-385 FTENQQDKWKNPE
+385 FTENQQDKWKVPE

-429 IDDKIRR
+429 QDDKYRR

-445 ESLQAKFEAT
+445 ETLQAKFKAT
-455 SFLKGFVYDAKTKQK
+455 SFLKGIVYDAKTKQK

-483 ELVGKFSS
+483 ELVGKISS
-491 DSQSGTYTS
+491 DSQTGTYTS
-500 VLTSGGEYAVFV
+500 VLTSGGDYAVFV
-512 SKKGYFFKSLH
+512 SKKGYFFKSLN
-523 FDFSDEIGLDKILDI
+523 FDFSDKIGLDKILDI

-572 KLVALLKANPDLPI
+572 KLASLLKANPDLPI
-586 EISGHTDDVGKE
+586 EISGHTDDVGKDT
-598 ADNLILSQ
+598 DNLLLSQ
-606 KRAKSVVDYLAQKN
+606 KRAKSVVDYLAQKG
-620 VNILKIRAEGYGKTR
+620 VNIQKIKAEGYGKTR

>member
-1 MLKRLLIDI
+1 
-10 SNSKRQSNF
+10 
-19 KTMKPFFI
+19 MKPFVI
-27 QIICLLSFSCH
+27 KITCLLIFNC
-38 LPNSYSQTPLS
+38 LLITAFSQTPLS
-49 STNKKAVDA
+49 STNKKALGA
-58 YEKGVQ
+58 YEKGIL
-64 ALKDRNIEKAF
+64 ALKERNIDKAF

-96 RLYEQNRQFGN
+96 KLYEQNRQFGN
-107 AILNYEKA
+107 AVLNYEKA

-134 LYLKKGE
+134 LYLKKGD

-153 GAVTASNQ
+153 GAVTVSNQ

-171 KFALEA
+171 KFAIEA
-177 TKKPLI
+177 SQNPLI

-190 KSVNKFQSQ
+190 KSVNRFQSQ

-215 NQDGDENLYVAS
+215 NQDGDENLYVTS
-227 IKDKIW
+227 TKDKNW
-233 SEPVSISEK
+233 TEPISISEQ
-242 INSKENEG
+242 INTKENEG
-250 TATISA
+250 TASISA
-256 DGRTLVFTACGG
+256 DGRTLVFTSCGG
-268 KKGFGSCDLFIS
+268 RKGFGSCDLFIA

-289 PQNLGL
+289 PQNLGI
-295 GVNSPEYESQP
+295 GVNSPEWESQP

-324 LGKRDIWVSKLDST
+324 LGKRDIWMSKLNST
-338 NMWTKATNLGSPVNT
+338 NIWAKATNLGAPVNT
-353 IEHDLSP
+353 IEDDLSP

-385 FTENQQDKWKNPE
+385 FTENQEDKWKYPE

-411 ALFITA
+411 ALFITS

-429 IDDKIRR
+429 QEDKYRR

-445 ESLQAKFEAT
+445 ASLQAKFKAT
-455 SFLKGFVYDAKTKQK
+455 SFLKGIVYDAQTKQK

-483 ELVGKFSS
+483 ELVGKISS
-491 DSQSGTYTS
+491 DAQTGTYTS

-512 SKKGYFFKSLH
+512 SKKGYFFKSLN
-523 FDFSDEIGLDKILDI
+523 FDFSDKIGLDKIVDI

-558 AKWDLKSESTVELD
+558 AKWDLKSESTIELD
-572 KLVALLKANPDLPI
+572 KLVALLKVNPDLPI
-586 EISGHTDDVGKE
+586 EISGHTDDMGKDG
-598 ADNLILSQ
+598 DNVILSQ
-606 KRAKSVVDYLAQKN
+606 KRAKSVVDYLAKKGVN
-620 VNILKIRAEGYGKTR
+620 VLKIKAEGYGKVR
-635 PYLPNSSDEN
+635 PFLPNSSDEN

>member
-1 MLKRLLIDI
+1 MSISCNFRKSKAIFNAMKYLFLIITFFLL
-10 SNSKRQSNF
+10 Q
-19 KTMKPFFI
+19 T
-27 QIICLLSFSCH
+27 SFSQ
-38 LPNSYSQTPLS
+38 SSLS
-49 STNKKAVDA
+49 SNNKKAVDA

-81 IERDKLFSEPYFQLG
+81 IERDKLFSESYFQLG

-153 GAVTASNQ
+153 GAVTPSNQ

-171 KFALEA
+171 KFALDA
-177 TKKPLI
+177 VNKPLI

-205 ADRETLIYTG
+205 ADRETLIFTG
-215 NQDGDENLYVAS
+215 NQDLDENLYVAS

-233 SEPVSISEK
+233 TEPISISDK
-242 INSKENEG
+242 INTKENEG

-256 DGRTLVFTACGG
+256 DGRTLVFTSCGG

-289 PQNLGL
+289 PQNLGQS
-295 GVNSPEYESQP
+295 VNSPEWESQP

-338 NMWTKATNLGSPVNT
+338 NMWAKATNLGNPINT
-353 IEHDLSP
+353 IEDDLSP

-371 ASEGHVGMGGLDLY
+371 ASEGHIGMGGLDLY
-385 FTENQQDKWKNPE
+385 FTENRQSKWLKPE

-429 IDDKIRR
+429 QEDKYRR

-445 ESLQAKFEAT
+445 ESLQAKFKAT
-455 SFLKGFVYDAKTKQK
+455 SFLKGVVYDATTKQK
-470 LQADIELIALKNN
+470 LQADIELISLKNN
-483 ELVGKFSS
+483 ELLGKISS
-491 DSQSGTYTS
+491 DSQTGTYIS
-500 VLTSGGEYAVFV
+500 VLASGGDYAVFV
-512 SKKGYFFKSLH
+512 SKKGYFFKSLN
-523 FDFSDEIGLDKILDI
+523 FDFSDKIGLDKILDI

-572 KLVALLKANPDLPI
+572 KLVALLKSNPDLPI
-586 EISGHTDDVGKE
+586 EISGHTDDVGKD
-598 ADNLILSQ
+598 ADNLLLSQ
-606 KRAKSVVDYLAQKN
+606 KRARSVVDYLAQKGVN
-620 VNILKIRAEGYGKTR
+620 VLKIKAEGYGKIR
-635 PYLPNSSDEN
+635 PYLPNNSDEN

>member
-1 MLKRLLIDI
+1 
-10 SNSKRQSNF
+10 
-19 KTMKPFFI
+19 MKPFFI
-27 QIICLLSFSCH
+27 KIIFLISFYCLLSPAYAQ
-38 LPNSYSQTPLS
+38 LPLS

-64 ALKDRNIEKAF
+64 ALKERNIEKAF

-134 LYLKKGE
+134 LYLKKGD

-153 GAVTASNQ
+153 GAVTPSNQ

-177 TKKPLI
+177 TQKPLI

-190 KSVNKFQSQ
+190 KSVNRFQSQ

-215 NQDGDENLYVAS
+215 NQDSDENLYVAS
-227 IKDKIW
+227 LKDKIW
-233 SEPVSISEK
+233 AEPISISEK
-242 INSKENEG
+242 INTKENEG

-256 DGRTLVFTACGG
+256 DGRTLVFTSCGG

-295 GVNSPEYESQP
+295 GVNSPEWESQP

-338 NMWTKATNLGSPVNT
+338 NMWKKATNLGNPVNT
-353 IEHDLSP
+353 IEDDLSP

-385 FTENQQDKWKNPE
+385 FTENQQDRWKNPE

-429 IDDKIRR
+429 QEDKYRR

-445 ESLQAKFEAT
+445 ESLQSKFKAT
-455 SFLKGFVYDAKTKQK
+455 SFLKGIVYDAKTKQK
-470 LQADIELIALKNN
+470 LQADIELIGLKNN
-483 ELVGKFSS
+483 ELVGKISS
-491 DSQSGTYTS
+491 DAQTGTYTS

-512 SKKGYFFKSLH
+512 SKKGYFFKSLN
-523 FDFSDEIGLDKILDI
+523 FDFSDKIGLDKILDI

-558 AKWDLKSESTVELD
+558 ARWDLKSESTVELD
-572 KLVALLKANPDLPI
+572 KLVSLLKANPDLPI
-586 EISGHTDDVGKE
+586 EISGHTDDVGKD
-598 ADNLILSQ
+598 ADNLLLSQ
-606 KRAKSVVDYLAQKN
+606 KRAKSVVDYLAQKG
-620 VNILKIRAEGYGKTR
+620 VNIMKIKAEGYGKTH

>member
-1 MLKRLLIDI
+1 
-10 SNSKRQSNF
+10 
-19 KTMKPFFI
+19 MKPFFI
-27 QIICLLSFSCH
+27 KIICSLIFYCP
-38 LPNSYSQTPLS
+38 LPTSYAQNLLS

-122 SVTEIAAQQVGQ
+122 SVSEIAAQQVGQ

-141 YQKALVFLEKGI
+141 YQKALVFLKKGV

-177 TKKPLI
+177 INKPLI

-190 KSVNKFQSQ
+190 KLVNKFQSQ

-215 NQDGDENLYVAS
+215 NQDLDENLYVAS

-233 SEPVSISEK
+233 TEPISISEK
-242 INSKENEG
+242 INTKENEG

-256 DGRTLVFTACGG
+256 DGRTLVFTSCGG

-289 PQNLGL
+289 PQNLGQ
-295 GVNSPEYESQP
+295 GVNSPEWESQP

-338 NMWTKATNLGSPVNT
+338 NMWKKAINLGNPINT
-353 IEHDLSP
+353 IEDDLSP

-429 IDDKIRR
+429 QEDKYRR

-445 ESLQAKFEAT
+445 ESLQAKFKAT
-455 SFLKGFVYDAKTKQK
+455 SFLKGIVYDATTKQK
-470 LQADIELIALKNN
+470 LQADIELISLKNN
-483 ELVGKFSS
+483 ELVGKINS
-491 DSQSGTYTS
+491 DSQSGTYTF
-500 VLTSGGEYAVFV
+500 VLASGGDYAVFV
-512 SKKGYFFKSLH
+512 SKKGYFFKSLN
-523 FDFSDEIGLDKILDI
+523 FDLSDIIGLDKILDI
-538 PLEPIKKE
+538 TLEPIKKE

-558 AKWDLKSESTVELD
+558 GKWDLKSESTVELD
-572 KLVALLKANPDLPI
+572 KLVALLKSNPDLPI
-586 EISGHTDDVGKE
+586 EISGHTDDVGKDS
-598 ADNLILSQ
+598 DNLQLSQ
-606 KRAKSVVDYLAQKN
+606 KRAKSVVDYLVQKG
-620 VNILKIRAEGYGKTR
+620 VNTLKVKAEGYGKNR

>member
-1 MLKRLLIDI
+1 
-10 SNSKRQSNF
+10 
-19 KTMKPFFI
+19 MKPFI
-27 QIICLLSFSCH
+27 IKIICLLIFNCL
-38 LPNSYSQTPLS
+38 LPTAFSQTTLS

-58 YEKGVQ
+58 YEKGIL
-64 ALKDRNIEKAF
+64 ALKERNIDKAF

-81 IERDKLFSEPYFQLG
+81 IERDRLFSEPYFQLA

-134 LYLKKGE
+134 LYLKKGD

-153 GAVTASNQ
+153 GAVTVSNQ

-177 TKKPLI
+177 SKKPLI

-190 KSVNKFQSQ
+190 KSVNRFQSQ

-215 NQDGDENLYVAS
+215 NQDSDENLYLTS
-227 IKDKIW
+227 TKDRIW

-242 INSKENEG
+242 INTKENEG
-250 TATISA
+250 TASISA
-256 DGRTLVFTACGG
+256 DGRTLVFTSCGG
-268 KKGFGSCDLFIS
+268 RKGFGSCDLFIA

-289 PQNLGL
+289 PQNLGN
-295 GVNSPEYESQP
+295 GVNSPEWESQP

-324 LGKRDIWVSKLDST
+324 LGKRDIWMSKLDST
-338 NMWTKATNLGSPVNT
+338 NMWAKATNLGAPINT
-353 IEHDLSP
+353 IEDDLSP

-385 FTENQQDKWKNPE
+385 FTENQQNKWMVPE

-411 ALFITA
+411 ALFITS

-429 IDDKIRR
+429 QEDKYRR

-445 ESLQAKFEAT
+445 ESLQAKFKAT
-455 SFLKGFVYDAKTKQK
+455 SFLKGIVYDAQTKQK

-483 ELVGKFSS
+483 ELVGKISS
-491 DSQSGTYTS
+491 DAQTGTYTS

-512 SKKGYFFKSLH
+512 SKKGYFFKSLN
-523 FDFSDEIGLDKILDI
+523 FDFSDKIGLDKIVDI

-586 EISGHTDDVGKE
+586 EISGHTDDVGKD
-598 ADNLILSQ
+598 ADNVILSQ
-606 KRAKSVVDYLAQKN
+606 KRAKSVVDYLSKKGLN
-620 VNILKIRAEGYGKTR
+620 VSKIKAEGYGKTR

>member
-1 MLKRLLIDI
+1 MKYLFLIITFFLL
-10 SNSKRQSNF
+10 Q
-19 KTMKPFFI
+19 T
-27 QIICLLSFSCH
+27 SFSQ
-38 LPNSYSQTPLS
+38 SSLS
-49 STNKKAVDA
+49 SNNKKAVDA

-81 IERDKLFSEPYFQLG
+81 IERDKLFSESYFQLG

-153 GAVTASNQ
+153 GAVTPSNQ

-171 KFALEA
+171 KFALDA
-177 TKKPLI
+177 VNKPLI

-205 ADRETLIYTG
+205 ADRETLIFTG
-215 NQDGDENLYVAS
+215 NQDLDENLYVAS

-233 SEPVSISEK
+233 TEPISISDK
-242 INSKENEG
+242 INTKENEG

-256 DGRTLVFTACGG
+256 DGRTLVFTSCGG

-289 PQNLGL
+289 PQNLGQS
-295 GVNSPEYESQP
+295 VNSPEWESQP

-338 NMWTKATNLGSPVNT
+338 NMWAKATNLGNPINT
-353 IEHDLSP
+353 IEDDLSP

-371 ASEGHVGMGGLDLY
+371 ASEGHIGMGGLDLY
-385 FTENQQDKWKNPE
+385 FTENRQSKWLKPE

-429 IDDKIRR
+429 QEDKYRR

-445 ESLQAKFEAT
+445 ESLQAKFKAT
-455 SFLKGFVYDAKTKQK
+455 SFLKGVVYDATTKQK
-470 LQADIELIALKNN
+470 LQADIELISLKNN
-483 ELVGKFSS
+483 ELLGKISS
-491 DSQSGTYTS
+491 DSQTGTYIS
-500 VLTSGGEYAVFV
+500 VLASGGDYAVFV
-512 SKKGYFFKSLH
+512 SKKGYFFKSLN
-523 FDFSDEIGLDKILDI
+523 FDFSDKIGLDKILDI

-572 KLVALLKANPDLPI
+572 KLVALLKSNPDLPI
-586 EISGHTDDVGKE
+586 EISGHTDDVGKD
-598 ADNLILSQ
+598 ADNLLLSQ
-606 KRAKSVVDYLAQKN
+606 KRARSVVDYLAQKGVN
-620 VNILKIRAEGYGKTR
+620 VLKIKAEGYGKIR
-635 PYLPNSSDEN
+635 PYLPNNSDEN

>member
-1 MLKRLLIDI
+1 MKSILTYFYRIFFTALLGCIFLLP
-10 SNSKRQSNF
+10 SQG
-19 KTMKPFFI
+19 
-27 QIICLLSFSCH
+27 QI
-38 LPNSYSQTPLS
+38 PLS
-49 STNKKAVDA
+49 STNKKALDA
-58 YEKGVQ
+58 YEKANQ
-64 ALKDRNIEKAF
+64 FLKERNIEKAF
-75 SEFEEA
+75 GEFEEA
-81 IERDKLFSEPYFQLG
+81 IERDKLFAEPYFQLG

-134 LYLKKGE
+134 LYLRKGD

-153 GAVTASNQ
+153 GAVTTSNQ
-161 KRYKTRIDNC
+161 KRYKVRIENC
-171 KFALEA
+171 KFALESIN
-177 TKKPLI
+177 KPLI

-199 YFPVMT
+199 YFPVLT

-215 NQDGDENLYVAS
+215 NQDSDENIYVTS
-227 IKDKIW
+227 IKDKVW
-233 SEPVSISEK
+233 TEPVSISEK
-242 INSKENEG
+242 INTTQNEG
-250 TATISA
+250 TASISA
-256 DGRTLVFTACGG
+256 DGRTLVFTSCGG
-268 KKGFGSCDLFIS
+268 RKGFGSCDLFIS
-280 YKQGDNWTS
+280 YKQGDDWTS

-295 GVNSPEYESQP
+295 NINSGEWESQP

-338 NMWTKATNLGSPVNT
+338 NMWAKAINVGSPVNT
-353 IEHDLSP
+353 TEDDLSP

-385 FTENQQDKWKNPE
+385 FTENQKDKWKTPE

-417 DGKKAYYSLERD
+417 DAKKAYYSLERD
-429 IDDKIRR
+429 QDDKYRR

-445 ESLQAKFEAT
+445 ASLQAKFKAT
-455 SFLKGFVYDAKTKQK
+455 SFLKGIVYDSKTKQK

-483 ELVGKFSS
+483 ELLGKISS
-491 DSQSGTYTS
+491 DAQTGTYTS
-500 VLTSGGEYAVFV
+500 VLTNGGEYAIFV
-512 SKKGYFFKSLH
+512 SKKGYFFKSLN
-523 FDFSDEIGLDKILDI
+523 FDFSDKIGLDKILDI

-558 AKWDLKSESTVELD
+558 AKWDLKSESTAELD
-572 KLVALLKANPDLPI
+572 KLVGLLKANPDLPI
-586 EISGHTDDVGKE
+586 EISGHTDDVGKD
-598 ADNLILSQ
+598 ADNLLLSQ
-606 KRAKSVVDYLAQKN
+606 KRAKAVVDYLAQKG
-620 VNILKIRAEGYGKTR
+620 VNILKIKAEGYGKTL
-635 PYLPNSSDEN
+635 PYLPNISDEN

>member
-1 MLKRLLIDI
+1 MKSILTYFYRIFFTALLGCIFLLPV
-10 SNSKRQSNF
+10 QG
-19 KTMKPFFI
+19 
-27 QIICLLSFSCH
+27 QI
-38 LPNSYSQTPLS
+38 PLS
-49 STNKKAVDA
+49 STNKKALDA
-58 YEKGVQ
+58 YEKANQ
-64 ALKDRNIEKAF
+64 FLKERNIEKAF
-75 SEFEEA
+75 GEFEEA
-81 IERDKLFSEPYFQLG
+81 IERDKLFAEPYFQLG

-134 LYLKKGE
+134 LYLRKGD

-161 KRYKTRIDNC
+161 KRYKVRIENC
-171 KFALEA
+171 KFALESIN
-177 TKKPLI
+177 KPLI

-199 YFPVMT
+199 YFPVLT

-215 NQDGDENLYVAS
+215 NQDSDENIYVTS
-227 IKDKIW
+227 IKDKVW
-233 SEPVSISEK
+233 TEPVSISEK
-242 INSKENEG
+242 INTTQNEG
-250 TATISA
+250 TASISA
-256 DGRTLVFTACGG
+256 DGRTLVFTSCGG
-268 KKGFGSCDLFIS
+268 RKGFGSCDLFIS
-280 YKQGDNWTS
+280 YKQGDDWTS

-295 GVNSPEYESQP
+295 NINSGEWESQP

-338 NMWTKATNLGSPVNT
+338 NMWAKAINVGSPVNT
-353 IEHDLSP
+353 TEDDLSP

-385 FTENQQDKWKNPE
+385 FTENQQDKWKIPE

-417 DGKKAYYSLERD
+417 DAKKAYYSLERD
-429 IDDKIRR
+429 QDDKYRR

-445 ESLQAKFEAT
+445 ASLQAKFKAT
-455 SFLKGFVYDAKTKQK
+455 SFLKGIVYDSKTKQK

-483 ELVGKFSS
+483 ELLGKISS
-491 DSQSGTYTS
+491 DAQIGTYTS
-500 VLTSGGEYAVFV
+500 VLTNGGKYAVFV
-512 SKKGYFFKSLH
+512 SKKGYFFKSLN
-523 FDFSDEIGLDKILDI
+523 FDFSDKIGLDKILDI

-558 AKWDLKSESTVELD
+558 AKWDLKSESTAELD
-572 KLVALLKANPDLPI
+572 KLVGLLKANPDLPI
-586 EISGHTDDVGKE
+586 EISGHTDDVGKD
-598 ADNLILSQ
+598 ADNLLLSQ
-606 KRAKSVVDYLAQKN
+606 KRAKAVVDYLAQKG
-620 VNILKIRAEGYGKTR
+620 VNILKIKAEGYGKTL
-635 PYLPNSSDEN
+635 PYLPNISDEN

>member
-1 MLKRLLIDI
+1 
-10 SNSKRQSNF
+10 
-19 KTMKPFFI
+19 MKPFFI
-27 QIICLLSFSCH
+27 KIIFLLSLYCI
-38 LPNSYSQTPLS
+38 LPSVYSQIPLS

-58 YEKGVQ
+58 YEKGVL
-64 ALKDRNIEKAF
+64 ALKERNIEKAF

-81 IERDKLFSEPYFQLG
+81 IERDKLFSEPYFQLA

-153 GAVTASNQ
+153 GAVMISNQ

-177 TKKPLI
+177 SKKPLI
-183 INPLELP
+183 INPSELP
-190 KSVNKFQSQ
+190 KSVNRFQSQ
-199 YFPVMT
+199 YFPAMT

-215 NQDGDENLYVAS
+215 NQDSDENLYVAS

-233 SEPVSISEK
+233 TEPVSISDK
-242 INSKENEG
+242 INTKENEG
-250 TATISA
+250 TASISA
-256 DGRTLVFTACGG
+256 DGRTLVFTSCGG
-268 KKGFGSCDLFIS
+268 RKGFGSCDLFIA

-289 PQNLGL
+289 PQNLGT
-295 GVNSPEYESQP
+295 GVNSAEWESQP

-324 LGKRDIWVSKLDST
+324 MGKRDIWMSKLDST
-338 NMWTKATNLGSPVNT
+338 NTWAKATNLGNSINT
-353 IEHDLSP
+353 IEDDLSP

-385 FTENQQDKWKNPE
+385 FTENQQGKWLNPE

-429 IDDKIRR
+429 QEDKYRR

-445 ESLQAKFEAT
+445 ESLQAKFKAT
-455 SFLKGFVYDAKTKQK
+455 SFLKGIVYDAQTKQK
-470 LQADIELIALKNN
+470 LQAEIELIALKNN
-483 ELVGKFSS
+483 ELVGKISS
-491 DSQSGTYTS
+491 DGQTGTYTS
-500 VLTSGGEYAVFV
+500 VLMSGGEYAVFV
-512 SKKGYFFKSLH
+512 SKKGYFFKSLN
-523 FDFSDEIGLDKILDI
+523 FDFSDKIGLDKILDI
-538 PLEPIKKE
+538 SLEPIKKE
-546 AKEILNNIFFDT
+546 SKEILNNIFFDT
-558 AKWDLKSESTVELD
+558 AKWNLKSESTVELD
-572 KLVALLKANPDLPI
+572 KLVALLKSNPDLPI

-606 KRAKSVVDYLAQKN
+606 KRAKSVVDYLAQKGVN
-620 VNILKIRAEGYGKTR
+620 VSKIKAEGYGKTR

>member
-1 MLKRLLIDI
+1 MKSILTYFYRTFFTALLGCIFLLP
-10 SNSKRQSNF
+10 SQG
-19 KTMKPFFI
+19 
-27 QIICLLSFSCH
+27 QI
-38 LPNSYSQTPLS
+38 PLS
-49 STNKKAVDA
+49 STNKKALNA
-58 YEKGVQ
+58 YEKGNQ
-64 ALKDRNIEKAF
+64 FLKERNIEKAF
-75 SEFEEA
+75 GEFEEA
-81 IERDKLFSEPYFQLG
+81 IERDKLFAEPYFQLG

-134 LYLKKGE
+134 LYLRKGD

-161 KRYKTRIDNC
+161 KRYKIRIENC
-171 KFALEA
+171 KFALESIN
-177 TKKPLI
+177 KPLT

-190 KSVNKFQSQ
+190 KSVNRFQSQ
-199 YFPVMT
+199 YFPVLT

-215 NQDGDENLYVAS
+215 NQDSDENLYVTS
-227 IKDKIW
+227 IKDKVW
-233 SEPVSISEK
+233 TEPVSISDK
-242 INSKENEG
+242 INTTQNEG
-250 TATISA
+250 TASISA
-256 DGRTLVFTACGG
+256 DGRTLVFTSCGG
-268 KKGFGSCDLFIS
+268 RKGFGSCDLFIS
-280 YKQGDNWTS
+280 YKQGDDWTS

-295 GVNSPEYESQP
+295 NINSGEWESQP

-338 NMWTKATNLGSPVNT
+338 NMWAKAINVGSPVNT
-353 IEHDLSP
+353 TEDDLSP

-385 FTENQQDKWKNPE
+385 FTENQQDKWKTPE

-417 DGKKAYYSLERD
+417 DAKKAYYSLERD
-429 IDDKIRR
+429 QEDKYRR

-445 ESLQAKFEAT
+445 ASLQAKFKAT
-455 SFLKGFVYDAKTKQK
+455 SFLKGIVYDSQTKQK
-470 LQADIELIALKNN
+470 LQADIELISLKNN
-483 ELVGKFSS
+483 ELLSKISS
-491 DSQSGTYTS
+491 DAQTGTYTS
-500 VLTSGGEYAVFV
+500 VLTNGGEYAVFV
-512 SKKGYFFKSLH
+512 SKKGYFFKSLN
-523 FDFSDEIGLDKILDI
+523 FDFSDKIGLDKILDI

-558 AKWDLKSESTVELD
+558 AKWDLKSESIAELD
-572 KLVALLKANPDLPI
+572 KLASLLKANPDLPI
-586 EISGHTDDVGKE
+586 EISGHTDDVGKD
-598 ADNLILSQ
+598 ADNLLLSQ
-606 KRAKSVVDYLAQKN
+606 KRAKAVVDYLAQKG
-620 VNILKIRAEGYGKTR
+620 VNILKIKAEGYGKML

>member
-1 MLKRLLIDI
+1 MKYLFLIIAFSLL
-10 SNSKRQSNF
+10 Q
-19 KTMKPFFI
+19 T
-27 QIICLLSFSCH
+27 SFSQ
-38 LPNSYSQTPLS
+38 SSLS
-49 STNKKAVDA
+49 STNRKAVDA

-153 GAVTASNQ
+153 GAVTPSNQ

-177 TKKPLI
+177 INKPLI

-215 NQDGDENLYVAS
+215 NQDLDENLYVAS

-233 SEPVSISEK
+233 TEPVSISDI
-242 INSKENEG
+242 INTKENEG

-256 DGRTLVFTACGG
+256 DGRTLVFTSCGG

-289 PQNLGL
+289 PQNLGQS
-295 GVNSPEYESQP
+295 VNSPEWESQP

-338 NMWTKATNLGSPVNT
+338 NMWAKATNLGNPINT
-353 IEHDLSP
+353 IEDDLSP

-385 FTENQQDKWKNPE
+385 FTENQQSKWLKPE

-429 IDDKIRR
+429 QEDKYRR

-445 ESLQAKFEAT
+445 ESLQAKFKAT
-455 SFLKGFVYDAKTKQK
+455 SFLKGVVYDATTKQK
-470 LQADIELIALKNN
+470 LQADIELISLKNN
-483 ELVGKFSS
+483 ELLGKISS
-491 DSQSGTYTS
+491 DSQTGTYTS
-500 VLTSGGEYAVFV
+500 VLTSGGDYAVFV
-512 SKKGYFFKSLH
+512 SKKGYFFKSLN
-523 FDFSDEIGLDKILDI
+523 FDFSDKIGLDKTLDI

-572 KLVALLKANPDLPI
+572 KLVALLKSNPDLPI
-586 EISGHTDDVGKE
+586 EISGHTDDVGKD
-598 ADNLILSQ
+598 ADNLLLSQ
-606 KRAKSVVDYLAQKN
+606 KRAKSVVDYLAQKG
-620 VNILKIRAEGYGKTR
+620 VNILKIKAEGYGKTR

>member
-1 MLKRLLIDI
+1 MKSILTYFYRTFFTALLGCIFL
-10 SNSKRQSNF
+10 SPSQG
-19 KTMKPFFI
+19 
-27 QIICLLSFSCH
+27 QI
-38 LPNSYSQTPLS
+38 PLS
-49 STNKKAVDA
+49 STHKKAVDA
-58 YEKGVQ
+58 YEKGNQ
-64 ALKDRNIEKAF
+64 FLKERNIEKAF
-75 SEFEEA
+75 GEFEEA
-81 IERDKLFSEPYFQLG
+81 IEWDKLFAEPYFQLG

-134 LYLKKGE
+134 LYLRKGD

-161 KRYKTRIDNC
+161 KRYKIRIENC
-171 KFALEA
+171 KFALESIG
-177 TKKPLI
+177 KPLT

-190 KSVNKFQSQ
+190 KSVNRFQSQ
-199 YFPVMT
+199 YFPVLT

-215 NQDGDENLYVAS
+215 NQDSDENLYVTS
-227 IKDKIW
+227 VKNNIW
-233 SEPVSISEK
+233 TEPVSISDK
-242 INSKENEG
+242 INTTQNEG
-250 TATISA
+250 TASISA
-256 DGRTLVFTACGG
+256 DGRTLVFTSCGG
-268 KKGFGSCDLFIS
+268 RKGFGSCDLFIS
-280 YKQGDNWTS
+280 YKQGDDWTS

-295 GVNSPEYESQP
+295 NINSGEWESQP

-338 NMWTKATNLGSPVNT
+338 NMWAKAINVGSPVNT
-353 IEHDLSP
+353 TEDDLSP

-385 FTENQQDKWKNPE
+385 FTENQQDKWKIPE

-417 DGKKAYYSLERD
+417 DAKKAYYSLERD
-429 IDDKIRR
+429 QDDKYRR

-445 ESLQAKFEAT
+445 ASLQAKFKAT
-455 SFLKGFVYDAKTKQK
+455 SFLKGIVYDSKTKQK
-470 LQADIELIALKNN
+470 LQADIELISLKNN
-483 ELVGKFSS
+483 ELLGKISS
-491 DSQSGTYTS
+491 DAQTGTYTS
-500 VLTSGGEYAVFV
+500 VLTNGGEYAVFV
-512 SKKGYFFKSLH
+512 SKKGYFFKSLN
-523 FDFSDEIGLDKILDI
+523 FDFSDKIGLDKILDI

-558 AKWDLKSESTVELD
+558 AKWDLKSESTAELN
-572 KLVALLKANPDLPI
+572 KLVGLLKANPDLPI
-586 EISGHTDDVGKE
+586 EISGHTDDVGKD
-598 ADNLILSQ
+598 ADNLLLSQ
-606 KRAKSVVDYLAQKN
+606 KRAKAVVDYLAQKG
-620 VNILKIRAEGYGKTR
+620 VNILKIKAEGYGKTL
-635 PYLPNSSDEN
+635 PYLPNISDEN

>member
-1 MLKRLLIDI
+1 
-10 SNSKRQSNF
+10 
-19 KTMKPFFI
+19 MKPFFI
-27 QIICLLSFSCH
+27 KIILFFFIYGLHQTIF
-38 LPNSYSQTPLS
+38 SQTSLS

-58 YEKGVQ
+58 YEKGIQ

-134 LYLKKGE
+134 LYLKKGD
-141 YQKALVFLEKGI
+141 YQKALVFLEKGV
-153 GAVTASNQ
+153 GAVTPSNQ
-161 KRYKTRIDNC
+161 KRYKIRIDNC
-171 KFALEA
+171 KFAIESSR
-177 TKKPLI
+177 KPLT

-215 NQDGDENLYVAS
+215 NQDSDENLYVTS
-227 IKDKIW
+227 VKDKIW
-233 SEPVSISEK
+233 AEPVSISEK
-242 INSKENEG
+242 INTTQNEG

-256 DGRTLVFTACGG
+256 DGRTIVFTSCGG
-268 KKGFGSCDLFIS
+268 RKGFGSCDLFIS

-289 PQNLGL
+289 PQNLGT
-295 GVNSPEYESQP
+295 GVNSQEWESQP

-324 LGKRDIWVSKLDST
+324 FGKRDIWVSKLDST
-338 NMWTKATNLGSPVNT
+338 NMWAKATNLGNTVNT
-353 IEHDLSP
+353 YEDDLSP

-371 ASEGHVGMGGLDLY
+371 SSEGHVGMGGLDLY
-385 FTENQQDKWKNPE
+385 FTENQQDKWTKPE
-398 NLGYPLNTFEDQV
+398 NLGFPLNTHEDQV

-429 IDDKIRR
+429 QDDKYRR

-445 ESLQAKFEAT
+445 ESLQAKFKPT
-455 SFLKGFVYDAKTKQK
+455 SFLKGIVYDAKTKQK

-483 ELVGKFSS
+483 ELVGKISS
-491 DSQSGTYTS
+491 DASSGTYTS
-500 VLTSGGEYAVFV
+500 VLTSGGDYAVFV
-512 SKKGYFFKSLH
+512 SKKGYFFKSLN
-523 FDFSDEIGLDKILDI
+523 FDFSDKIGADKILDI

-558 AKWDLKSESTVELD
+558 AKWDLKPASTVELD

-586 EISGHTDDVGKE
+586 EISGHTDDVGKDN
-598 ADNLILSQ
+598 DNLILSQ
-606 KRAKSVVDYLAQKN
+606 KRAKSVVEYLAQKGVN
-620 VNILKIRAEGYGKTR
+620 VLKIKAEGYGKTR
-635 PYLPNSSDEN
+635 PYVPNSSDEN